1 MQRDAQGRKHN
12 VTYTS
17 LHFRGTGSH
26 ERLFEALA
34 AMLSRNALNPVDM
47 SVLYKHYAEE
57 DQSPPV
63 NYLRIPQLLGR
74 YIL

>member
-12 VTYTS
+12 VTNMS
-17 LHFRGTGSH
+17 LHFRGAGSH

-34 AMLSRNALNPVDM
+34 AMLSRNALNPADM
-47 SVLYKHYAEE
+47 SVLHKHYAEE
-57 DQSPPV
+57 DHSPPV

-74 YIL
+74 HVL